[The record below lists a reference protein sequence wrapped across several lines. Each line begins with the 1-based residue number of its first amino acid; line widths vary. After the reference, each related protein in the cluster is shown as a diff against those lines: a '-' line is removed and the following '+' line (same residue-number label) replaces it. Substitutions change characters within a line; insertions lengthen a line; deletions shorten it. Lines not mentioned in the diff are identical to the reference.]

1 MFCSPDQAPFVSL
14 VKIEKRTKSIFF
26 IQMFTLKRTKSES
39 YNKQRKSNSIRVKLK
54 KKEIAKGHQK
64 YLTGGMSLIRSKQ

>member
-14 VKIEKRTKSIFF
+14 VKIEKRTKSLFF

-54 KKEIAKGHQK
+54 KKEIRNCKRTSKVSH
-64 YLTGGMSLIRSKQ
+64 GGNVVD